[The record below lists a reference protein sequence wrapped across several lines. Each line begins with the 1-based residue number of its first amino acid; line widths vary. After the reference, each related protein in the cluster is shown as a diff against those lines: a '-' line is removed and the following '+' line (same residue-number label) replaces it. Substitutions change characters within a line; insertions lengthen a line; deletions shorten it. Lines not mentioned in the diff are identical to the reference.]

1 MKPNLLIID
10 DDAAT
15 LFGFSHYLSNAG
27 YEIETALS
35 LKEAESK
42 LMVKKLDAVLIDL
55 NLPDGNGMD
64 WIPKIRKMDPDTLII
79 MITGSGEITTAVEAM
94 RKGADHYLTK
104 PVDLEMLHGF
114 MTKRLELDVLRRKDE
129 AQRRTVR
136 TIEPYF
142 GNSPAVQ
149 KVFELA
155 ALAADNDTV
164 ILIHGET
171 GTGKGVL
178 ARWLHDRS
186 KRAAA
191 PFIGVN
197 CASLRGELLSSEL
210 FGHVKGAFTSSVND
224 RQGLIEVA
232 NDGTLFLDEISD
244 MDLGVQALLLKAIE
258 EKTYRRL
265 GETKERKSDF
275 RLICATNRD
284 LAEEVK
290 KGKFRSDLYYRV
302 CVFPIRMPALCERSS
317 DIPGL
322 ITNLLKAG
330 SPDGIDISEDAV
342 EMLKRYRW
350 PGNIRELKN
359 ILERAR
365 ILSQGQTITSAHFTG
380 LEPSRESEPL
390 AAEKG
395 KIENMERSLI
405 KETLDQCS
413 GDTKKAS
420 HILGISRASLYR
432 KLVKIKESA

>member
-1 MKPNLLIID
+1 MKPNILIID
-10 DDAAT
+10 DDPAT
-15 LFGFSHYLSNAG
+15 IFGFSHYLSNSG

-42 LMVKKLDAVLIDL
+42 LLIKKLDAVLIDL

-64 WIPKIRKMDPDTLII
+64 WIAKIRKMDPDTLII

-94 RKGADHYLTK
+94 RKGADHYLAK

-114 MTKRLELDVLRRKDE
+114 ISKRLELDILRRKDE
-129 AQRRTVR
+129 AQRRTLK
-136 TIEPYF
+136 TTEPYF
-142 GNSPAVQ
+142 GNSPAIQ

-155 ALAADNDTV
+155 SLAADNEAV
-164 ILIHGET
+164 ILLQGET

-178 ARWLHDRS
+178 ARWLHERS

-210 FGHVKGAFTSSVND
+210 FGHVKGSFTSSVND

-232 NDGTLFLDEISD
+232 SGGTLFLDEISD

-302 CVFPIRMPALCERSS
+302 CVFPIKLPSLCERSN

-322 ITNLLKAG
+322 IASLLNAG
-330 SPDGIDISEDAV
+330 SSNVIDISDSTI
-342 EMLKRYRW
+342 EMLKRYPW

-359 ILERAR
+359 MLERAM
-365 ILSQGQTITSAHFTG
+365 ILSRGKTITSAHFTG
-380 LEPSRESEPL
+380 LEISNEPVPPT
-390 AAEKG
+390 AEKG

-405 KETLDQCS
+405 KDTLEQCS